1 MSAVYAATMGPEDAL
16 EVRQAVPDDAA
27 ELSRLRW
34 EHCLELWDRPPED
47 APDRVAFD
55 DEFRRFLARAE
66 PDNAWMIWVATSR
79 DAAAGRLCGS
89 LSLFVVPMV
98 PTPWRSGRTWGYVTS
113 IQVDPTARGRGVGRM
128 LIRAAEEWARSR
140 GLEQLLLW
148 AAGDSPA
155 FYEAVGFRRPPI
167 VMERLLTDL
176 REPDAPPA

>member
-1 MSAVYAATMGPEDAL
+1 MSPEDDVGIRPA
-16 EVRQAVPDDAA
+16 RPGDAA

-47 APDRVAFD
+47 APDRAAFD
-55 DEFRRFLARAE
+55 DEFRRFLSDAE
-66 PDNAWMIWVATSR
+66 PDDAWMIWVAETPTD
-79 DAAAGRLCGS
+79 DAGHPLCGS

-113 IQVDPTARGRGVGRM
+113 IQVDPGARGRGVGRM
-128 LIRAAEEWARSR
+128 LMQAAEEWARAH

-167 VMERLLTDL
+167 VMERPLTEL
-176 REPDAPPA
+176 REPGAPPA

>member
-1 MSAVYAATMGPEDAL
+1 MSPEDDVG
-16 EVRQAVPDDAA
+16 VRPAGSVDAA

-47 APDRVAFD
+47 APDRASFD
-55 DEFRRFLARAE
+55 DEFRRFFSRAE
-66 PDNAWMIWVATSR
+66 RDDAWMIWVAETPR

-113 IQVDPTARGRGVGRM
+113 IQVDPSARGRGVGRM
-128 LIRAAEEWARSR
+128 LMQAAEEWARSL

-167 VMERLLTDL
+167 VMERPLTEL
-176 REPDAPPA
+176 REPGGPPA